1 MVGFSDLSNELVLII
16 WNFVE
21 VDDVYN
27 FSTFSKKVYLQTHE
41 LLREHCRLKHELSTI
56 VDESGEPGTFG
67 RVLKEV
73 LLNPR
78 AARYPS
84 LLDIGTWAYEWE
96 EDGEYSKNEVPESDL
111 RLFKQAARDSVDVP
125 EKELEEDW
133 LAQIDKGDEGP
144 LIALLL
150 LLLPNLRKVKMG
162 GDFPDYYFCITE
174 ALRVIAD
181 DEDSCSLR
189 KLRSVDLECTTTD
202 DESLGFNYVRLFAA
216 LPSVASIHSYI
227 VGSDPDDLLE
237 TSPYLSVTNVTN
249 LSFVKCLIYPKT
261 ISEFLYSTQNLE
273 RFFYS
278 PKFFAANP
286 ADFDPFWIRTALLA
300 NAGNTLKILTIL
312 ADGHARHFMGSLD
325 GFRRLESVQTD
336 FRLLIGD
343 PSTSWH
349 KPSTILPSSIVN
361 ITLHIKSSDHS
372 AFYQDS
378 IQDIVDSPTDFPKLE
393 NITVV
398 GVADARAA
406 ELSHEGL
413 ILVLKARSTALS
425 LVTDLETD
433 EYDRE
438 GDAFSMSQAL
448 PTGL

>member
-1 MVGFSDLSNELVLII
+1 M
-16 WNFVE
+16 
-21 VDDVYN
+21 
-27 FSTFSKKVYLQTHE
+27 
-41 LLREHCRLKHELSTI
+41 
-56 VDESGEPGTFG
+56 
-67 RVLKEV
+67 
-73 LLNPR
+73 
-78 AARYPS
+78 
-84 LLDIGTWAYEWE
+84 
-96 EDGEYSKNEVPESDL
+96 
-111 RLFKQAARDSVDVP
+111 
-125 EKELEEDW
+125 
-133 LAQIDKGDEGP
+133 
-144 LIALLL
+144 
-150 LLLPNLRKVKMG
+150 
-162 GDFPDYYFCITE
+162 
-174 ALRVIAD
+174 
-181 DEDSCSLR
+181 
-189 KLRSVDLECTTTD
+189 
-202 DESLGFNYVRLFAA
+202 
-216 LPSVASIHSYI
+216 
-227 VGSDPDDLLE
+227 GSDPDDLLE

-249 LSFVKCLIYPKT
+249 LSFVKCLINPKT
-261 ISEFLYSTQNLE
+261 MSEFLYSTQNLE

-343 PSTSWH
+343 PSISWH

-361 ITLHIKSSDHS
+361 ITLHIKSSDDS

-438 GDAFSMSQAL
+438 SDAFSMSQAL